1 MHPDTIRICRHPSV
15 VGKAGIRNED
25 CGCIYS
31 VHTPNFDIDEKAMQ
45 YGTLM
50 YAVYAWEYLHQLP
63 NAEHSETFKSVD
75 ELYHD
80 MGRPVAF

>member
-1 MHPDTIRICRHPSV
+1 MTV
-15 VGKAGIRNED
+15 TLRNED

-31 VHTPNFDIDEKAMQ
+31 VHTPNFDIDEQAMQ

-63 NAEHSETFKSVD
+63 NADHSETFKSVD
-75 ELYHD
+75 ALYHA
-80 MGRPVAF
+80 MGRPLTFYSDGIKDDHNTLI